1 MSWQRCPICGGTGTV
16 AAGFYEASGYTMSTT
31 SALRPTCRA
40 CMGKGVLLDLVSY
53 TPIAPVSAPTPW
65 RDPWRPSYPWYTY
78 TTTSGTSRL
87 TMSGSN

>member
-1 MSWQRCPICGGTGTV
+1 MSWQACPVCLGKGTV
-16 AAGFYEASGYTMSTT
+16 ATGFYGGGKGRT
-31 SALRPTCRA
+31 RPECRS
-40 CMGKGVLLDLVSY
+40 CKGKGVLLDPVSY
-53 TPIAPVSAPTPW
+53 APIAPVSAPTPW